1 MKAGVFGLLASM
13 LLARAAALAASPRSL
28 QLAAGVPR
36 LAGPLRAPCRSLTKL
51 MAPAEGA
58 VAEAPLVAAAPIV
71 LPTNENS
78 DRLLRIRHS
87 TAHVM
92 AMAVQRLFKD
102 AKVTI
107 GPWIEK
113 GFYYD
118 FDKETPFEDKDLR
131 RIKKEMDKLIGLK
144 LPFTGEEVTYDEAK
158 RRIEEIGEPYKLE
171 ILEGIHTRDP
181 TAAITIYQIGEPGK
195 ARWWDL
201 CAGPHVAHTGELPAD
216 AIELESIAGAYW
228 RGDEKR
234 PMLQRIYGTAWE
246 TAEQLTEYSRLRE
259 EAKR

>member
-181 TAAITIYQIGEPGK
+181 TAAITIYRSASRARRAGGTCAPGRTLRTRASFPRTRSSSRASPAPTGAATRSGRCSSAST
-195 ARWWDL
+195 AR
-201 CAGPHVAHTGELPAD
+201 
-216 AIELESIAGAYW
+216 
-228 RGDEKR
+228 RGRR
-234 PMLQRIYGTAWE
+234 P
-246 TAEQLTEYSRLRE
+246 SS
-259 EAKR
+259 